1 MRTVSLALCCR
12 YRHSCSY
19 PCLTKPRLAFVQVES
34 SDNDTPY
41 DTERVF
47 VPWAALAE
55 HGNFGSN
62 GRLNLLGILDVLVAS
77 KFPFRPGRLVFAFRL
92 RIENS
97 RAQRRELRFALLDAT
112 GEPVVESAADLEHG
126 NIPYD
131 SLYHEDYILDLPGVE
146 LDPLLSAWEI
156 TESYPGDGI
165 SRRRRYHREQPNL
178 PFSYGMRQQLE
189 GPYVIQLCQQIRE
202 LHRRLTR

>member
-1 MRTVSLALCCR
+1 MTW
-12 YRHSCSY
+12 
-19 PCLTKPRLAFVQVES
+19 P
-34 SDNDTPY
+34 
-41 DTERVF
+41 TERA
-47 VPWAALAE
+47 W
-55 HGNFGSN
+55 
-62 GRLNLLGILDVLVAS
+62 
-77 KFPFRPGRLVFAFRL
+77 K
-92 RIENS
+92 
-97 RAQRRELRFALLDAT
+97 ALLATEEDA
-112 GEPVVESAADLEHG
+112 AAGQLHTHD
-126 NIPYD
+126 
-131 SLYHEDYILDLPGVE
+131 E